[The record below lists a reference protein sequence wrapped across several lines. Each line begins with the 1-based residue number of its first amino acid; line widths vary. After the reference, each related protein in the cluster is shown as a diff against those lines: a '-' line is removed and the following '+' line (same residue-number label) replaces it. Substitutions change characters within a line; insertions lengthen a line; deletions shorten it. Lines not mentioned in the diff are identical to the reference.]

1 MKTRA
6 LSIVFVIALALAL
19 FAGCGGTSES
29 SAAPESTAPESSAV
43 ESSVPESAAPE
54 GWVPTKDIE
63 LTVGNSAGG
72 GADLFARKVV
82 EIIQQYNMCP
92 VNINVVNKPGSSHVV
107 GFTYLVET
115 GGDYNINVVSSSF
128 YSQPVA
134 GNSPLTFDDFS
145 YVALMAKDPSLLVAS
160 VDSGFETLDDVI
172 TYAKAHPGELV
183 YAGSSAISDDAILW
197 AQLCDT
203 CDIDITYVA
212 MESGADVLAN
222 VLGGHVQLGAMS
234 PSEIGDNFAAGKL
247 KAIAIA
253 ADERFDQF
261 GLQDT
266 PTFTEL
272 GYEINHQQ
280 HRGFVMAA
288 NASPEA
294 VKYYSDLMEQ
304 VYNTDEWQQYMKD
317 NCMTGFYMN
326 CDDYKAYNQTLV
338 DIYTKYIAIV
348 KEKQAAA

>member
-1 MKTRA
+1 MKKRIWSMV
-6 LSIVFVIALALAL
+6 LVLALCLAL
-19 FAGCGGTSES
+19 LAGCTGEGQ
-29 SAAPESTAPESSAV
+29 PSTAPESKTPQSETN
-43 ESSVPESAAPE
+43 ESD

-82 EIIQQYNMCP
+82 EIIQKYNMCP
-92 VNINVVNKPGSSHVV
+92 VNITVVNKPGSSHVV

-145 YVALMAKDPSLLVAS
+145 YVALVAKDPSLLVAS
-160 VDSGFETLDDVI
+160 VNSGFETLDDVI
-172 TYAKAHPGELV
+172 AYAKEHPSEISF
-183 YAGSSAISDDAILW
+183 AGSSAISDDAILW
-197 AQLCDT
+197 AQLCEE
-203 CDIDITYVA
+203 CDVDITYVA
-212 MESGADVLAN
+212 MESGGDVLAN
-222 VLGGHVQLGAMS
+222 VMGGHVQLGAMS
-234 PSEIGDNFAAGKL
+234 PGEIGDNLAAGKL
-247 KAIAIA
+247 NAIAIA
-253 ADERFDQF
+253 ADERFEQF

-294 VKYYSDLMEQ
+294 VRYYSDLIEK
-304 VYNTDEWQQYMKD
+304 VYETDEWKQFMDD
-317 NCMTGFYMN
+317 NCMTGFFKD
-326 CDDYKAYNQTLV
+326 CDEYKEYNQTLI
-338 DIYTKYIAIV
+338 DTYTEYIAIV
-348 KEKQAAA
+348 KAKQAA